1 MKNKSLGKILKFL
14 LIIIALGLST
24 NAVAQQQNPTSN
36 SSFWKNV
43 RFGGG
48 LGLSIGSGYTNIS
61 LAPSAIYDFNKYF
74 SAGVAL
80 QGNLTS
86 SKNFYNSLNYGGSL
100 ITLFNP
106 IEEVQLSVELEQLRV
121 NNVYKYVGANYKDN
135 FWNTGL
141 FLGGGYRTG
150 NVTIGARYN
159 VLFNKNK
166 NVYNEAFMPF
176 VRVYF

>member
-1 MKNKSLGKILKFL
+1 MKQTSFKQILKF
-14 LIIIALGLST
+14 IIVIITLVLSNNT
-24 NAVAQQQNPTSN
+24 FGQQQNTSSKSN
-36 SSFWKNV
+36 FWDDV

-48 LGLSIGSGYTNIS
+48 IGLGIGSGYTNIS
-61 LAPSAIYDFNKYF
+61 LAPSAIYNFNKYF

-80 QGNLTS
+80 QGSFVS
-86 SKNFYNSLNYGGSL
+86 SKNYFNSLHYGASL

-121 NNVYKYVGANYKDN
+121 NNEYKYTGLNYKDN

-150 NVTIGARYN
+150 NVTIGVRYN
-159 VLFNKNK
+159 VLFNNNK
-166 NVYNEAFMPF
+166 NVYNEALMPF